1 MTIKFY
7 CPNCDALI
15 AFDSKHAG
23 KRAHCTTCGQAFII
37 PAKDNE
43 IPKKIKPP
51 SEIVE
56 PIPGF
61 YRAVFV
67 DTWKIFAIPK
77 KITPLVFVAAVV
89 CFKFFL
95 GHLDYTIET
104 PGFNII
110 IPVGWA
116 SKIIVWGCLF
126 WYYTEIIN
134 ATAFDADELP
144 EAYMG
149 GLFGFV
155 WLVIKSVYLFALTL
169 VVVEMPCIVT
179 IMVLRKIGVDLPL
192 LVYIL
197 ATAGL
202 FAFPMAILTIAIGKD
217 PTMLFRPDYIL
228 RPIARAFC
236 PYFIVAS
243 LIILAA
249 FLQLKTL
256 EFGDLPRVTASI
268 AGLHLFTNIAVQFLI
283 LIAIRSIGLFHRH
296 YSCYLPW

>member
-7 CPNCDALI
+7 CPNCDAII
-15 AFDSKHAG
+15 AFDSKHIG
-23 KRAHCTTCGQAFII
+23 KRARCTTCGQIFII
-37 PAKDNE
+37 PSKDNE
-43 IPKKIKPP
+43 TPKKIKPP
-51 SEIVE
+51 SEKTD

-61 YRAVFV
+61 YHAVFV

-77 KITPLVFVAAVV
+77 NITPLVFVAAVV

-197 ATAGL
+197 ATVGL

-236 PYFIVAS
+236 PYFIVAG

-256 EFGDLPRVTASI
+256 EFGDLPHVTASI
-268 AGLHLFTNIAVQFLI
+268 AGLHLLINIAVQFLI